1 LLAVTASP
9 LVTAVIPAY
18 NARLFVADAV
28 HSVLEQ
34 TYAPLECIV
43 VDDGSTDGTDEA
55 VAKLGERVR
64 AIRKLNGGVSSARNA
79 GARAGS
85 GEYLAF
91 LDADDLWLP
100 EKIDHQMRLATQ
112 RSGVG
117 LFYTGVSVVDEALRP
132 LGELRPASPDVALR
146 NMLLLRQPSIPAIA
160 STALIPTAIFRSLS
174 GFDERLSTSAD
185 YDLACR
191 IALRY
196 PVERLDEALALYRIH
211 GAQMHRDPRALEHD
225 MRIVHEKIFATQ
237 ALPPEIRALR
247 REAAA
252 NLSVMLAAFYF
263 QRRDPMRLLKH
274 LIAGVGQQPAAT
286 IRCVVA
292 RARVKLERATGR
304 RRGWLADA

>member
-1 LLAVTASP
+1 MFSVTAPP
-9 LVTAVIPAY
+9 LVTVVIPAY

-28 HSVLEQ
+28 RSVLEQ
-34 TYAPLECIV
+34 TYAHLECIV

-64 AIRKLNGGVSSARNA
+64 TIRKRNGGVSSARNA

-85 GEYLAF
+85 GDYLAF
-91 LDADDLWLP
+91 LDADDLWRP
-100 EKIDHQMRLATQ
+100 EKIDRQIRLAVQ
-112 RSGVG
+112 RSGLG
-117 LFYTGVSVVDEALRP
+117 LVYTGVLVVDEALRP
-132 LGELRPASPDVALR
+132 LGERRPAPPDIALR

-160 STALIPTAIFRSLS
+160 STALIPTSVFRSLS

-191 IALRY
+191 IALRF

-211 GAQMHRDPRALEHD
+211 GAQMHRDPQALEHD
-225 MRIVHEKIFATQ
+225 MRIVHQKIFTSQ
-237 ALPPEIRALR
+237 GLPPEIRALR

-252 NLSVMLAAFYF
+252 SLSVMLAAFYF
-263 QRRDPMRLLKH
+263 HRRDPIRLLKH
-274 LIAGVGQQPAAT
+274 LIAGFGQQPAAT

-292 RARVKLERATGR
+292 RARAKLERATGR
-304 RRGWLADA
+304 RRESD